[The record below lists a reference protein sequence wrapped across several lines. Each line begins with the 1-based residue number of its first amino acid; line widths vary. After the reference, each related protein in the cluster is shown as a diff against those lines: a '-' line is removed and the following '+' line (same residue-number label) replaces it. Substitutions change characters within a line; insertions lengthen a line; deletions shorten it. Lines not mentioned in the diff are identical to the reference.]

1 MGNTNSTTAL
11 TKHSKCYLKYQN
23 EFCRNIV
30 VAYSVNITKYIVD
43 PDLPW
48 IRFVQYI
55 DKTNYAR

>member
-1 MGNTNSTTAL
+1 MDNINTTKAL
-11 TKHSKCYLKYQN
+11 TKHSKYYLKYQN

-30 VAYSVNITKYIVD
+30 VAYSVNIAKLIVD